1 MQTKSGNI
9 FTSVCQ
15 EFCSQGGACSTGD
28 LLRGTPGPGGCLV
41 QGGFWSRECLVP
53 GDVCSQGVSAPGGV
67 CSRGVSA
74 PGDAWSWGVPG
85 GDPPTAA
92 AAGGTHPTV
101 MHSC

>member
-1 MQTKSGNI
+1 MSRILFTGGYLFHGGSAPGDAWSG
-9 FTSVCQ
+9 
-15 EFCSQGGACSTGD
+15 
-28 LLRGTPGPGGCLV
+28 GGCLV

-53 GDVCSQGVSAPGGV
+53 GGVCSQGVSALGGV